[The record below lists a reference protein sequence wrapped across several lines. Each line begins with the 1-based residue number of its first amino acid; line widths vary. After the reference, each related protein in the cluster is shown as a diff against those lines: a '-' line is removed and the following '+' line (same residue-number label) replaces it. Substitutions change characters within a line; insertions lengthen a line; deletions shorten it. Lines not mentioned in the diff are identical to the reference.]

1 MGAAYSHDLRERV
14 MAAVDGGLGVY
25 SAAPM
30 FRVSVSSMYK
40 ALGRRRATGAV
51 TAHKSGGG
59 PKPKLAAYDEAL
71 RAQVAQKA
79 DITLVELQAWL
90 ANDRAVK
97 VSVGCVGAGPSSWVD
112 AQKKSQRAAEQDRPD
127 LAQARQQWRAQQ
139 AEWRAHNLVFVD
151 ETGASTKMTRLDR
164 RCPCGERLVSP
175 VPWGHWKTT
184 TFIGAQ
190 RQNGLVAPC
199 AFDGP
204 INGEKFR
211 AWVEQFLVP
220 ELKPG
225 DIVVLDNLSS
235 HKVAGVR
242 TAIESA
248 KARLLYLPPYSPDL
262 NPIEQ
267 GFAKLKPCCARP
279 RREPSTPSSTPSPAR
294 SKPSRPTN
302 AQTISQTQAIH
313 TNKEKC
319 FRGVSLIGFSPT
331 EL

>member
-190 RQNGLVAPC
+190 RAERSRRALRLRRADQRREVPRLGRAVPRSRTQARRYRGVGQSVEPQGRRRQNGHRKRQSPSA
-199 AFDGP
+199 
-204 INGEKFR
+204 
-211 AWVEQFLVP
+211 VP
-220 ELKPG
+220 AALQPRSQP
-225 DIVVLDNLSS
+225 DR
-235 HKVAGVR
+235 AGVR
-242 TAIESA
+242 QAEALLRKAAPRTFDALINAIASA
-248 KARLLYLPPYSPDL
+248 LEAFTPDECANYLANSGYPH
-262 NPIEQ
+262 Q
-267 GFAKLKPCCARP
+267 
-279 RREPSTPSSTPSPAR
+279 
-294 SKPSRPTN
+294 
-302 AQTISQTQAIH
+302 
-313 TNKEKC
+313 
-319 FRGVSLIGFSPT
+319 
-331 EL
+331 